1 MKNKLKTTALIA
13 AIMLIS
19 FSFREETMLERKDTM
34 IKAWER
40 AKAYTKEYLDAAT
53 QEVYDFKPTPEMR
66 SFAEQMQHLAVDN
79 YKIVKEATAGV
90 TTISNYKDIEKT
102 PLKGKAEITDA
113 VMESYDFAIVT
124 IKNLDEAKWNISV
137 KMFNRWETTVEDGLA
152 KAFEHQ
158 THHRGQTTVYLRLKG
173 IKPPSE
179 KLF

>member
-1 MKNKLKTTALIA
+1 MKSKFKIVALIA
-13 AIMLIS
+13 VMILS
-19 FSFREETMLERKDTM
+19 FSFREESMIERKDIT

-79 YKIVKEATAGV
+79 YKIVKEATSGV
-90 TTISNYKDIEKT
+90 TTISNYKDLEKA
-102 PLKGKAEITDA
+102 PLKTKEEVTLA
-113 VMESYDFAIVT
+113 VMESYDFAIAT
-124 IKNLDEAKWNISV
+124 IKSVDESKLIASV
-137 KMFNRWETTVEDGLA
+137 KMFNRAETTVEDGLA